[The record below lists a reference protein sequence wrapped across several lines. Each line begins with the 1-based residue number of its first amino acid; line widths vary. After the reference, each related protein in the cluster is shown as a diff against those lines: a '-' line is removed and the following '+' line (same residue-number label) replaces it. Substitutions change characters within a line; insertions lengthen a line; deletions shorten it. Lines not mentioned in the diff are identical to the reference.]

1 MSESRVRGPVH
12 VPRGTTREPAVRF
25 RIGELFCG
33 PGGIALGA
41 HDAAGELGGIELS
54 HSWATDYDADTCA
67 TYARNV
73 PGASATTVHHMDIK
87 DFAPRVET
95 LEGIDGLSFGFPC
108 NDFSS
113 VGQKLG
119 FKGEFGPLYEYGV
132 DVLRRTQP
140 MWFVAENVGGLRSS
154 DDGVAFKKIL
164 RDLESSGYTITPHL
178 YQFEKYGVPQNRHRI
193 MIVGIRNDLDVR
205 FEVPSPAPYAGIDTS
220 SRTAIE
226 TPAIPHG
233 APNHQYSKITQRV
246 ADRLGYINPGEN
258 AFNATLPKRLRL
270 NVNGATLS
278 QIYRRLDPAKPSYTV
293 TGSGGGGT
301 YVYHW
306 SENRPLTSR
315 ERARLQTFPDW
326 FEFEGKLD
334 SVRKQVGMAV
344 PVRGA
349 KVIFKALFQSFLGQE
364 YPSVSSNLLR
374 FMPTSGSEHDA
385 TTSAA

>member
-1 MSESRVRGPVH
+1 MLLAITQEESALH
-12 VPRGTTREPAVRF
+12 F

-41 HDAAGELGGIELS
+41 HEAASEIGGIELS

-73 PGASATTVHHMDIK
+73 PGASAENVHHMDIK
-87 DFAPRVET
+87 DFAVGVED

-140 MWFVAENVGGLRSS
+140 KWFVAENVGGLRSS
-154 DDGVAFKKIL
+154 DDGVAFKRIL
-164 RDLESSGYTITPHL
+164 SDLSSAGYRITPHL

-193 MIVGIRNDLDVR
+193 MIVGVRNDLDVK
-205 FEVPSPAPYAGIDTS
+205 FEVPSAEPYEGLDVS
-220 SRTAIE
+220 SRTALE
-226 TPAIPHG
+226 SPAIPHG

-246 ADRLGYINPGEN
+246 ADRLGYINPGQN
-258 AFNATLPKRLRL
+258 AFNATLPKRLQL

-278 QIYRRLDPAKPSYTV
+278 QIYRRLDPTKPSYTV

-344 PVRGA
+344 PVQGA
-349 KVIFKALFQSFLGQE
+349 KVIFKALFASFLGHD
-364 YPSVSSNLLR
+364 YPTVSGNLSR
-374 FMPTSGSEHDA
+374 FMPSDDEDSVREN
-385 TTSAA
+385 SAA